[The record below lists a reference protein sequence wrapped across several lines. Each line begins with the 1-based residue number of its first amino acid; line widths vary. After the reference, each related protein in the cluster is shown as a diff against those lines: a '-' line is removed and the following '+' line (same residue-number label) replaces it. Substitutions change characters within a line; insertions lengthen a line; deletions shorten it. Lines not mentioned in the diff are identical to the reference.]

1 MFIMQDTP
9 SGNDAWATFQ
19 NASLGFLVINNLL
32 TMLTKLTATY
42 TPITAAVECG
52 NCVKGNCPE
61 VKQK

>member
-1 MFIMQDTP
+1 MQNTP

-32 TMLTKLTATY
+32 TMFTKLTATY
-42 TPITAAVECG
+42 TPITVPVECG
-52 NCVKGNCPE
+52 NCVNGNCPE

>member
-1 MFIMQDTP
+1 MQDTP

-32 TMLTKLTATY
+32 TTFTKLTATY
-42 TPITAAVECG
+42 TPITAPVECG
-52 NCVKGNCPE
+52 NRVNGNYPE